1 MIYLIDDTLKE
12 TIDSDFVFDDKY
24 NQALVVIQNKV
35 EFNSRMKE
43 LYSADCIMVHLT
55 FEDSN
60 DVKDKASIIAD
71 DGDEIPFVVFS
82 GSFSEN
88 PDFDY
93 ESNNYISGIKK
104 STFYQRL
111 HDFLEEY
118 VINGNVDLRIIA
130 YGKDFQKV
138 IVRNYAKNVLSI
150 VEGKQGLLQMGDIA
164 NFSKDGNLKRLVELS
179 NPKLGIDYEHLL
191 ETLGNQP
198 ICIADFKSR
207 IEKIVINFEQYGKN
221 IYTWK

>member
-55 FEDSN
+55 FEESN

-111 HDFLEEY
+111 YDFLEEY
-118 VINGNVDLRIIA
+118 INNGNVDLRIIA

-138 IVRNYAKNVLSI
+138 IVRNYAKGLLSAL
-150 VEGKQGLLQMGDIA
+150 EGKQGILQLEDIA
-164 NFSKDGNLKRLVELS
+164 KLSKDKDLKNFVDIS
-179 NPKLGIDYEHLL
+179 NPKLGIDYDQLL
-191 ETLGNQP
+191 EKLKVEP

>member
-150 VEGKQGLLQMGDIA
+150 VEGKKGLLQLEDIA
-164 NFSKDGNLKRLVELS
+164 NLSKDGNLKRLVELS
-179 NPKLGIDYEHLL
+179 NPKLGIEYEHLL
-191 ETLGNQP
+191 EILGKQP
-198 ICIADFKSR
+198 ICISDFKSR

>member
-150 VEGKQGLLQMGDIA
+150 VEGKQGLLQLEDIA
-164 NFSKDGNLKRLVELS
+164 NLSKDGNLKRLVELS
-179 NPKLGIDYEHLL
+179 NPKLGIEYEHLL
-191 ETLGNQP
+191 EILGKQP
-198 ICIADFKSR
+198 ICISDFKSR

>member
-24 NQALVVIQNKV
+24 KQAVVVIQNGT
-35 EFNSRMKE
+35 EFKSRMNE

-60 DVKDKASIIAD
+60 DIKDKAAVIAD

-93 ESNNYISGIKK
+93 DKNNCISGIKK

-111 HDFLEEY
+111 YDFLEEY
-118 VINGNVDLRIIA
+118 TANGKVDSLQSRH
-130 YGKDFQKV
+130 
-138 IVRNYAKNVLSI
+138 RKN
-150 VEGKQGLLQMGDIA
+150 E
-164 NFSKDGNLKRLVELS
+164 
-179 NPKLGIDYEHLL
+179 
-191 ETLGNQP
+191 
-198 ICIADFKSR
+198 
-207 IEKIVINFEQYGKN
+207 
-221 IYTWK
+221 

>member
-1 MIYLIDDTLKE
+1 MIDDTLNE
-12 TIDSDFVFDDKY
+12 TIGSEFVFDDKY
-24 NQALVVIQNKV
+24 KQALVVIQNSD
-35 EFNSRMKE
+35 EFKSRMKD

-60 DVKDKASIIAD
+60 DVKDKSAIIAD
-71 DGDEIPFVVFS
+71 DGDEIPYVVFS

-88 PDFDY
+88 PEFDY
-93 ESNNYISGIKK
+93 EKNNYISGIKK

-111 HDFLEEY
+111 NVFLDEY
-118 VINGNVDLRIIA
+118 ITNGKVDLRILA
-130 YGKDFQKV
+130 YGKDFQRV
-138 IVRNYAKNVLSI
+138 IVRNYAKGILSAL
-150 VEGKQGLLQMGDIA
+150 EGKQGILQLEDIA
-164 NFSKDGNLKRLVELS
+164 KLSKDGNLKNLVEIS
-179 NPKLGIDYEHLL
+179 NPKLGIGYDQLL
-191 ETLGNQP
+191 EKLKVEP

>member
-12 TIDSDFVFDDKY
+12 TLDSDFVFDDKY
-24 NQALVVIQNKV
+24 KKVLVVIQNKA
-35 EFNSRMKE
+35 EFNSRMNE

-55 FEDSN
+55 FEESN

-138 IVRNYAKNVLSI
+138 IVRNYAKGILSDLENKEGILQLEDI
-150 VEGKQGLLQMGDIA
+150 VKLSTNKDFK
-164 NFSKDGNLKRLVELS
+164 NFVEIS
-179 NPKLGIDYEHLL
+179 NPKFGIGYNQLL
-191 ETLGNQP
+191 EKLKEEP
-198 ICIADFKSR
+198 ISISDFKSR

>member
-1 MIYLIDDTLKE
+1 MIYLIDDTLNE
-12 TIDSDFVFDDKY
+12 TIGSEFVFDDKY
-24 NQALVVIQNKV
+24 KQALVVIQNGA
-35 EFNSRMKE
+35 EFKSRMKD

-55 FEDSN
+55 FEHSN
-60 DVKDKASIIAD
+60 DVKDKAAIIAD
-71 DGDEIPFVVFS
+71 DGDGIPFVVFS

-93 ESNNYISGIKK
+93 DKNNCISGIRK

-111 HDFLEEY
+111 YDFLEEY
-118 VINGNVDLRIIA
+118 LAYGKVDLRIIA

-138 IVRNYAKNVLSI
+138 IVRNYAKGILSAL
-150 VEGKQGLLQMGDIA
+150 EGKQGILQLEDIA
-164 NFSKDGNLKRLVELS
+164 KLSKNGNLRNFVEIS
-179 NPKLGIDYEHLL
+179 NPKLGIGYDQLL
-191 ETLGNQP
+191 EKLKVEP

-207 IEKIVINFEQYGKN
+207 IEKVVINFEQYGKN

>member
-12 TIDSDFVFDDKY
+12 TIDSDFVFEDKY
-24 NQALVVIQNKV
+24 KQVLVVIQNKA
-35 EFNSRMKE
+35 EFNSRMNE

-60 DVKDKASIIAD
+60 DVKDKASVIAD
-71 DGDEIPFVVFS
+71 DGDAIPFVVFS

-88 PDFDY
+88 PDFEY
-93 ESNNYISGIKK
+93 ETNNYISGIKK

-118 VINGNVDLRIIA
+118 VCSGNVDLRLIA

-138 IVRNYAKNVLSI
+138 IVRNYAKGILSAL
-150 VEGKQGLLQMGDIA
+150 EGKQGILQLEDIA
-164 NFSKDGNLKRLVELS
+164 KLSKDKNLKNFVDIS
-179 NPKLGIDYEHLL
+179 NPKLGIDYDQLL
-191 ETLGNQP
+191 EKLKVEP